1 MLTNI
6 WNTQTGNSDGNQF
19 QIDRL
24 RVEVVVLHLSK
35 YSVQSW
41 VTVKSLKS
49 KCNREDEYCVS

>member
-41 VTVKSLKS
+41 VTVIIGKVVFEVKMQ
-49 KCNREDEYCVS
+49 